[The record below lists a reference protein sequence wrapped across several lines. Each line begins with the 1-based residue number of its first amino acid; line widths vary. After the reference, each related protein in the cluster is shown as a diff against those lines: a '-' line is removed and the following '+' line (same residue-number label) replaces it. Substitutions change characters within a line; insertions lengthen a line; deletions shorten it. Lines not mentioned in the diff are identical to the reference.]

1 MIKTQYRTFW
11 NQNLCSVIIY
21 VPILATTAWLINS
34 KHSWAY
40 QQTVIFDNLDFNLTI
55 GLIIFTGLVSLALSY
70 KPNCIK
76 DALGAKELTR
86 NTKHGD
92 SSKYVRL
99 KVEI

>member
-1 MIKTQYRTFW
+1 MVKTQYRTFW

-21 VPILATTAWLINS
+21 VPILAVTAWLINS

-40 QQTVIFDNLDFNLTI
+40 KQTVIFDNLDFNLTI

-76 DALGAKELTR
+76 DAVGAKELAR
-86 NTKHGD
+86 NTTHRNTGIQQE
-92 SSKYVRL
+92 YNGP
-99 KVEI
+99 